1 MPTAEMHVTPIS
13 EDVFPGWHHALGRG
27 AALRRRIHRSGRLPY
42 HLLLRLDAHAVYGA
56 FEYVLAAARKP
67 L

>member
-27 AALRRRIHRSGRLPY
+27 AALRRRIHLSGGLPY
-42 HLLLRLDAHAVYGA
+42 HLLLRFDAHAVYGA